1 MSISRKLTVIILSI
15 TVVRLVLACVLMV
28 SYDPILYRRAM
39 VTDVSTLADL
49 VADKNTTA
57 ALTFYDEQAAQDV
70 LQSPGPAA
78 PTCHRCRFGSVTYR
92 PRAEHSRQRSK
103 N

>member
-39 VTDVSTLADL
+39 VTEAMKRLP
-49 VADKNTTA
+49 
-57 ALTFYDEQAAQDV
+57 V
-70 LQSPGPAA
+70 L
-78 PTCHRCRFGSVTYR
+78 RL
-92 PRAEHSRQRSK
+92 
-103 N
+103 